1 MTALLD
7 LALLD
12 TTGAR
17 RPRQQKARRK
27 ARPKPARS

>member
-12 TTGAR
+12 TTNAR
-17 RPRQQKARRK
+17 RPARKRAARK
-27 ARPKPARS
+27 TKV

>member
-12 TTGAR
+12 TTNAR
-17 RPRQQKARRK
+17 RPRKKRAGVKAK
-27 ARPKPARS
+27 V